1 MRGINHNLIYHAMST
16 QFTAR
21 HFQPSDHLKQF
32 SLDAVDKLH
41 TFHTDISSIEIVL
54 EPSQDAD
61 RPQKADLRVKIPGDF
76 LTATVEEESYE
87 KAVLEAVDLMTRQL
101 RKFKTKHATH

>member
-1 MRGINHNLIYHAMST
+1 MST

-21 HFQPSDHLKQF
+21 HFNPSSQLKEF
-32 SLDAVDKLH
+32 TLDAVEKLH
-41 TFHTDISSIEIVL
+41 TFHSEISSIEVVL
-54 EPSQDAD
+54 EPGQDAD
-61 RPQKADLRVKIPGDF
+61 APQKADLRVKIPGDY
-76 LTATVEEESYE
+76 LTATVEDESYE

>member
-1 MRGINHNLIYHAMST
+1 MST

-21 HFQPSDHLKQF
+21 HFHPSTQLKEF
-32 SLDAVDKLH
+32 TLDAIEKIH
-41 TFHTDISSIEIVL
+41 TFHSEISSIEVVL
-54 EPSQDAD
+54 EPGQDAD
-61 RPQKADLRVKIPGDF
+61 APQKVDLRVKIPGDY
-76 LTATVEEESYE
+76 LTATVEDESYE

>member
-1 MRGINHNLIYHAMST
+1 MKT

-21 HFQPSDHLKQF
+21 HFQPSDQLKQF

-54 EPSQDAD
+54 EPGQDAD
-61 RPQKADLRVKIPGDF
+61 CPQKADLRVKIPGDF
-76 LTATVEEESYE
+76 LTASVEEETFE
-87 KAVLEAVDLMTRQL
+87 KAVLDVVDVVTRQL